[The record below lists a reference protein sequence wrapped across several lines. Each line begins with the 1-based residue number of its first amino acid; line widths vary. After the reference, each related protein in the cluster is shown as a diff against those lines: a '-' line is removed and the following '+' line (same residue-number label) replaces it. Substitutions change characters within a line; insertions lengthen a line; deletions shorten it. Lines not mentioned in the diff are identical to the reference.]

1 MESLAISMV
10 NDDSWAERLSK
21 ASQAGIICLVVS
33 AHSSIVFSPATKR
46 AIIFVRQISADAT
59 QFLAVLMQ
67 LA

>member
-21 ASQAGIICLVVS
+21 ASQTGSICLVVS
-33 AHSSIVFSPATKR
+33 AHSSIVFSPTAKR
-46 AIIFVRQISADAT
+46 AIIFVRQISAGAT